1 MNINKEC
8 RRVVYQIHN
17 TAVFKNQG
25 GAVLA
30 YFPMYIELQDAP
42 CLVLGGGSI
51 ACHKVMVLRDFGAL
65 VTVIAPEIHDSIKEA
80 DGVECIYREYDGAD
94 LEGKVLVVAATDD
107 TAVNRRIS
115 EECRTRGIL
124 VNAVDQPEDCDF
136 IFPSYIR
143 KGGVV
148 AAFSSGGQS
157 PVVTQ
162 YLKRKN
168 ETVVT
173 DMVGRMA
180 ECLGSLRQTVKDQI
194 PQPWQRKA
202 VYEKIL
208 QIGLAEGQVPDES
221 VIQNIL
227 KEMEKDGPYEAAEN
241 E

>member
-1 MNINKEC
+1 MLCTMYII
-8 RRVVYQIHN
+8 RRFLRIE
-17 TAVFKNQG
+17 G

-30 YFPMYIELQDAP
+30 YFPMFIDLQDAP

-51 ACHKVMVLRDFGAL
+51 ARHKVMVLRDFGAL
-65 VTVIAPEIHDSIKEA
+65 VTVVAPEIQDSIAET
-80 DGVECIYREYDGAD
+80 DGVECIYREYNVRD
-94 LEGKVLVVAATDD
+94 LEGKVLVIAATGD
-107 TAVNRRIS
+107 AAINHQIS
-115 EECRTRGIL
+115 EVCRSRGIM

-162 YLKRKN
+162 YLKREN
-168 ETVVT
+168 QTVVT
-173 DMVGRMA
+173 DTVGKLA
-180 ECLGSLRQTVKDQI
+180 ECLGSLRQMVKEQI

-202 VYEKIL
+202 VYERIL
-208 QIGLAEGQVPDES
+208 QMGLAMGQVPEES
-221 VIQNIL
+221 VIRNIL
-227 KEMEKDGPYEAAEN
+227 KEMEKDGPYETAEN

>member
-1 MNINKEC
+1 MLCTVYII
-8 RRVVYQIHN
+8 RRFLRIEGEF
-17 TAVFKNQG
+17 T
-25 GAVLA
+25 LA
-30 YFPMYIELQDAP
+30 YFPVFIELQDVP

-51 ACHKVMVLRDFGAL
+51 ARRKVMVLRDFGAL
-65 VTVIAPEIHDSIKEA
+65 VTVIAPDIQDSILET
-80 DGVECIYREYDGAD
+80 DGVECIYREYNVGD

-107 TAVNRRIS
+107 TVTNHQIS
-115 EECRTRGIL
+115 EACRARGIL

-157 PVVTQ
+157 PVVAQ
-162 YLKRKN
+162 YLKREN

-173 DMVGRMA
+173 DAVGKLA
-180 ECLGSLRQTVKDQI
+180 ECLGSLRQTVKEQI
-194 PQPWQRKA
+194 SQPWRRKA

-208 QIGLAEGQVPDES
+208 QMGLAAGQVPEES
-221 VIQNIL
+221 AIENMI
-227 KEMEKDGPYEAAEN
+227 KEMEEDGPYETAEN